1 MQAHETSGAV
11 VYLLRRFPNLSQT
24 FVLNEILLLEK
35 RGIKVR
41 AFSLEPPIAGCHHEA
56 VSRVKADITYLAPWW
71 RVSPHLKAVWHVL
84 VRNPKAFGRVLFDVL
99 RAGKPILI
107 WRFVQAAGVAD
118 ALRGQSP
125 VRLHAHFATR
135 ATHVAAYVAKLI
147 GCPYS
152 FTAHAV
158 DIFRDTV
165 DTKVLQRHAA
175 DADFVATVSR
185 WNEAYLK
192 RLLNGSADKIH
203 LVRNGID
210 LSLFTPGRSGIDRQL
225 FTMLAV
231 ARLEEKKGLGFLI
244 DACAMLRDRGVEF
257 RCWIVGDGALE
268 GVLRRRI
275 DDLGVAEHVHLMGP
289 LTQARLIKCYRLA
302 DLFVLPSIIGADGN
316 REGLPVAIVEALA
329 CSLPVVSTAMTGIP
343 EVVRDGFN
351 GLLVPEKDPHAL
363 AQTLACVI
371 EDRDLLERLGSN
383 ARGSVTKDYD
393 LEQTSLGLMHL
404 LAGPDRNR
412 QAESEFPFGDAWR
425 DIQYRHDGSGRP

>member
-1 MQAHETSGAV
+1 MQSHETPRTV

-24 FVLNEILLLEK
+24 FVLNEILMLEK
-35 RGIKVR
+35 RGITVR
-41 AFSLEPPIAGCHHEA
+41 VFSLEPPIACCHHEA

-71 RVSPHLKAVWHVL
+71 RVSPHLKAIWHVL
-84 VRNPKAFGRVLFDVL
+84 VRSPKTFGRVLFDVV

-118 ALRGQSP
+118 ALRGESR

-147 GCPYS
+147 ECPYS

-165 DTKVLQRHAA
+165 DTKVLQRRAA
-175 DADFVATVSR
+175 DADFVVTVSR
-185 WNEAYLK
+185 WNEVYLK
-192 RLLNGSADKIH
+192 RLLNGSADKVH

-210 LSLFTPGRSGIDRQL
+210 LSLFTPDCLGFDRQL

-289 LTQARLIKCYRLA
+289 LTQANLIKRYRLA

-329 CSLPVVSTAMTGIP
+329 CSLPVISTAMTGIP

-363 AQTLACVI
+363 SQSLARVI
-371 EDRDLLERLGSN
+371 EDRDLLTRLRSN
-383 ARGSVTKDYD
+383 ARRSVTKDYNRDETSFD
-393 LEQTSLGLMHL
+393 LIRLLVGLSDNRLGDYGVPTRLH
-404 LAGPDRNR
+404 
-412 QAESEFPFGDAWR
+412 
-425 DIQYRHDGSGRP
+425 HC